1 MLGHPY
7 GYPHPIS
14 NPAGAGLY
22 SSKAPQ
28 PVDRLDS
35 SIHLAT
41 LKSLSALPLVPRD
54 CGSQQVR
61 PWRHSLDPWLVDSS
75 SLQFPPYYLHI
86 DLSQAGYLQYS
97 IHYHRNFQPSRRGP
111 DSFVPIFAIADS
123 IVPSPSLLRLS
134 TAAPPLQLH
143 PHPNHR
149 TTDRSEAKANP
160 KSRDYLFL
168 PFRRL
173 RNARLAVASS
183 PILPLCFGSPGP
195 RHPTSATRRI
205 NPPVVILEKELVSL
219 PTKTAEAVHCNPL
232 SRPTPAHC
240 HTPDGLSTK
249 HGGDNLRR
257 PLRRA
262 SRSWLPQSDDFHHY
276 RIIARGTSE
285 GISPW
290 FVLLGV
296 TSATAG
302 FANILTVPPSR
313 RDIAC
318 CSELGTFECAAGLLG
333 IAQLGMQWISFAL
346 ILVLFLIFFR
356 YDNATVP
363 EDELVDKPPS
373 WHTAIMVG
381 SVSLIHGLLVI
392 ILTVVFTTALREH
405 LDLWAN
411 FLGVMA
417 AALAAVQYI
426 PQIWTTYHI
435 KHVGSLSIPM
445 MCIQTPG
452 GFLFAG
458 SLFARLGWEGWS
470 TWGVFVLTASIQ
482 GVLLAMAIYYE
493 FQEHHGEP
501 QSPTLVDEPRRPN
514 PTRTYSEGWEQ
525 GLPGPYTA
533 HPERYADTEE
543 ELERL
548 QDREERQ
555 VERETRPLLRPGGI
569 GDPHKNYNATDD

>member
-1 MLGHPY
+1 MVATIFDDRCAELRAPGYVNLIVSIIILLG
-7 GYPHPIS
+7 
-14 NPAGAGLY
+14 
-22 SSKAPQ
+22 
-28 PVDRLDS
+28 
-35 SIHLAT
+35 
-41 LKSLSALPLVPRD
+41 LV
-54 CGSQQVR
+54 
-61 PWRHSLDPWLVDSS
+61 
-75 SLQFPPYYLHI
+75 
-86 DLSQAGYLQYS
+86 
-97 IHYHRNFQPSRRGP
+97 
-111 DSFVPIFAIADS
+111 
-123 IVPSPSLLRLS
+123 
-134 TAAPPLQLH
+134 
-143 PHPNHR
+143 
-149 TTDRSEAKANP
+149 
-160 KSRDYLFL
+160 
-168 PFRRL
+168 
-173 RNARLAVASS
+173 
-183 PILPLCFGSPGP
+183 
-195 RHPTSATRRI
+195 
-205 NPPVVILEKELVSL
+205 VSY
-219 PTKTAEAVHCNPL
+219 
-232 SRPTPAHC
+232 
-240 HTPDGLSTK
+240 
-249 HGGDNLRR
+249 
-257 PLRRA
+257 
-262 SRSWLPQSDDFHHY
+262 LPQHY
-276 RIIARGTSE
+276 RIITRGTSE

-296 TSATAG
+296 TSATSG
-302 FANILTVPPSR
+302 FANILTVAPSR

-356 YDNATVP
+356 YDDANIP
-363 EDELVDKPPS
+363 EEELVDSPPS

-381 SVSLIHGLLVI
+381 ALCLIHGLLVI
-392 ILTVVFTTALREH
+392 ILTVVFTVALRDF
-405 LDLWAN
+405 LDIWAN

-417 AALAAVQYI
+417 GALAAVQYI

-470 TWGVFVLTASIQ
+470 TWGIFVLTAFMQ
-482 GVLLAMAIYYE
+482 GVLLVMAIYYE

-501 QSPTLVDEPRRPN
+501 QSPTLVDDTRRPN
-514 PTRTYSEGWEQ
+514 PVRTYSEGWEQ

-569 GDPHKNYNATDD
+569 GDPHKNYNTADD